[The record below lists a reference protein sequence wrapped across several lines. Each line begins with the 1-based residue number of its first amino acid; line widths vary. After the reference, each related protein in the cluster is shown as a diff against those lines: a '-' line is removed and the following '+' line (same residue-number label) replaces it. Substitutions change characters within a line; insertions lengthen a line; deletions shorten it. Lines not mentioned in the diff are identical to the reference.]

1 MRVSEFQRV
10 ARLRTTSNHIM
21 LHCNLDQRKKTAK
34 TQRKMRIKEEEIN
47 FRIVFFCSFFYI
59 WIYDSALTTTRKYQK
74 EKKKIIHKII
84 CHIKFIIMQKEGVRR
99 IFSMCSLLLAC
110 VVHIKDLSYRVIF
123 SWWLQLHI
131 QMIRYFFFVCS
142 LVAFWKHKCVLWM
155 ICVSLQ
161 FTNWNCM
168 CHRFFSFSTL
178 SVSFQQHLYV
188 RFTPT
193 DKHTNSHYVPA
204 NEIESRKKIYEKG
217 KKEIEML
224 WRGQRTSF

>member
-10 ARLRTTSNHIM
+10 TRLRTTSNHIM

-131 QMIRYFFFVCS
+131 QMIRYFFFSFVLLSPSENTNVCFGWY
-142 LVAFWKHKCVLWM
+142 AFHCNLLTGTACAIAFFHSQLSQSVFNSIYMCDL
-155 ICVSLQ
+155 LQ
-161 FTNWNCM
+161 LINTQIHIM
-168 CHRFFSFSTL
+168 CQLTKSNH
-178 SVSFQQHLYV
+178 
-188 RFTPT
+188 
-193 DKHTNSHYVPA
+193 
-204 NEIESRKKIYEKG
+204 EKKYT
-217 KKEIEML
+217 KKE
-224 WRGQRTSF
+224 RKR